1 MLQGLDPAIDDAVIE
16 TVNQWVYVPAM
27 KNGVP
32 VASVQELHFHYERR
46 G

>member
-1 MLQGLDPAIDDAVIE
+1 MQ
-16 TVNQWVYVPAM
+16 TVNQWTYVPAM

-46 G
+46 A